1 MSKRINYTILFVL
14 LNFFFLHSQDP
25 KKNEL
30 ESVRKKT
37 IEEIEFATKMIEE
50 NQAKSKES
58 LNQLSLVNHKIKMQ
72 NRLIETLA
80 EEIEVLD
87 QQIGLNNSSIVES
100 RQKQDKI
107 KSEYAKS
114 IYLTYQK
121 RTRNSFV
128 LYILASDNFNLAY
141 KRFRYIQIVNS
152 YRKKQVALL
161 LDLEQQIKE
170 ENQKLEEKK
179 RDRQNLHTLHEKENV
194 KLANEK
200 IKQKGMLTKLQKQE
214 KDLKAELEKKKR
226 IAREIERE
234 IEKIILAERK
244 KSSKGDIYA
253 TLTKEEKLISDEF
266 GKNLGKLPWPTKQGV
281 VVGKFGEQD
290 HPSIKGIKV
299 RNDGIYIA
307 TVKNAEVRCVFTGV
321 VTRIF
326 SIPGENYSV
335 IIKHGNYYTL
345 YHNLKDVRVSTGNE
359 LRTKDVIG
367 SVATDMDKNEAILHF
382 QIWKE
387 TERNDPELWLSH

>member
-14 LNFFFLHSQDP
+14 LNFFFLHSQDQ

-87 QQIGLNNSSIVES
+87 QQIGLNNSSIIES

>member
-1 MSKRINYTILFVL
+1 VNKRINYTILIVL
-14 LNFFFLHSQDP
+14 FNFFLLHSQDQ

-30 ESVRKKT
+30 EGVRRKT
-37 IEEIEFATKMIEE
+37 IEEIEFTTRMIEE

-58 LNQLSLVNHKIKMQ
+58 LNELSLVSHKIKMQ
-72 NRLIETLA
+72 NRLIETLD
-80 EEIEVLD
+80 EEINVLD
-87 QQIGLNNSSIVES
+87 QQIGMNNSSILEL
-100 RQKQDKI
+100 RQKQEKI
-107 KSEYAKS
+107 KKEYAKS

-121 RTRNSFV
+121 RTKNSFV
-128 LYILASDNFNLAY
+128 LYILASENFNLAY

-152 YRKKQVALL
+152 FRKKQVTLL
-161 LDLEQQIKE
+161 LDLEQQIKG
-170 ENQKLEEKK
+170 ENEKLEEKK
-179 RDRQNLHTLHEKENV
+179 RDRQNLHTLHETENV
-194 KLANEK
+194 KLSEEK
-200 IKQKGMLTKLQKQE
+200 SKQKNMIAKLQKQE
-214 KDLKAELEKKKR
+214 KDLKAELEKKRK
-226 IAREIERE
+226 IAREIEKE

-266 GKNLGKLPWPTKQGV
+266 GKNLGKLPWPTKQGIV
-281 VVGKFGEQD
+281 IGKFGEQD

-299 RNDGIYIA
+299 RNDGINIA

-326 SIPGENYSV
+326 SIPGENYTV

-345 YHNLKDVRVSTGNE
+345 YHNLKDVRVIAGKE
-359 LRTKDVIG
+359 IKTKEVIG
-367 SVATDMDKNEAILHF
+367 NVATDMEKNEAVLHF

>member
-1 MSKRINYTILFVL
+1 MNKRISYTILFVL
-14 LNFFFLHSQDP
+14 FNFFLLHAQAP

-37 IEEIEFATKMIEE
+37 IEEIDFTTKMIEE
-50 NQAKSKES
+50 NQAKSKKS
-58 LNQLSLVNHKIKMQ
+58 LNELSLVSHKIRMQ
-72 NRLIETLA
+72 NRLIETLS
-80 EEIEVLD
+80 EEINVLD
-87 QQIGLNNSSIVES
+87 QQIGMNNSSIIDLK
-100 RQKQDKI
+100 QKQEKI
-107 KSEYAKS
+107 RKEYAKS

-161 LDLEQQIKE
+161 LELEQQLRG
-170 ENQKLEEKK
+170 ENERLEEKK
-179 RDRQNLHTLHEKENV
+179 RDRQNLNKMHERENV
-194 KLANEK
+194 KLADEK
-200 IKQKGMLTKLQKQE
+200 IKQKNLVARLQRQE
-214 KDLKAELEKKKR
+214 KDLKAELERKR
-226 IAREIERE
+226 KIAREIERE

-307 TVKNAEVRCVFTGV
+307 TVKNAEVRSIFAGV

-345 YHNLKDVRVSTGNE
+345 YHNLKEVSVAAGKE
-359 LRTKDVIG
+359 IKTKEVIG
-367 SVATDMDKNEAILHF
+367 SVATDMEKNEAILHF

-387 TERNDPELWLSH
+387 TERNDPELWLSR

>member
-1 MSKRINYTILFVL
+1 MNKRISYTILFL
-14 LNFFFLHSQDP
+14 LFNFFLLHAQAP

-30 ESVRKKT
+30 ESVRMKT
-37 IEEIEFATKMIEE
+37 IEEIEFTTKMIEE
-50 NQAKSKES
+50 NQAKSKKS
-58 LNQLSLVNHKIKMQ
+58 LNELSLVSHKIRMQ
-72 NRLIETLA
+72 NRLIETLS
-80 EEIEVLD
+80 EEINVLD
-87 QQIGLNNSSIVES
+87 QQIGINNSSIIDL
-100 RQKQDKI
+100 RQKQETIRK
-107 KSEYAKS
+107 EYAKS

-152 YRKKQVALL
+152 YRKKQVALFL
-161 LDLEQQIKE
+161 ELEQQIRS
-170 ENQKLEEKK
+170 ENERLEEKK
-179 RDRQNLHTLHEKENV
+179 RDRQNLHKMNEKENV
-194 KLANEK
+194 KLADEK
-200 IKQKGMLTKLQKQE
+200 IKQKNLVGKLQRQE
-214 KDLKAELEKKKR
+214 KDLKAELERKR
-226 IAREIERE
+226 KIAREIERE

-307 TVKNAEVRCVFTGV
+307 TVKNAEVRSIFAGV

-345 YHNLKDVRVSTGNE
+345 YHNLKDVRVAAGKE
-359 LRTKDVIG
+359 IKTKEVIG
-367 SVATDMDKNEAILHF
+367 SVATDIEKNEAILHF

>member
-1 MSKRINYTILFVL
+1 VSKRINYTILFVL
-14 LNFFFLHSQDP
+14 LNLFFLHSQDQ

>member
-214 KDLKAELEKKKR
+214 KDLKAELGKKKR

>member
-1 MSKRINYTILFVL
+1 MSKRISYTILFGL
-14 LNFFFLHSQDP
+14 FNFFLLHSQEP

-30 ESVRKKT
+30 EGIRKKT
-37 IEEIEFATKMIEE
+37 IEEIEFTTRMIEE

-58 LNQLSLVNHKIKMQ
+58 LNQLALVSHKIKMQ
-72 NRLIETLA
+72 NRLIETLD
-80 EEIEVLD
+80 EEISALD
-87 QQIGLNNSSIVES
+87 QQMGMNNSTVIEL

-107 KSEYAKS
+107 KKEYAKS

-121 RTRNSFV
+121 RTKNSFI

-152 YRKKQVALL
+152 FRKKQVTLL
-161 LDLEQQIKE
+161 LDLEEQIKS
-170 ENQKLEEKK
+170 ENVKLEERK
-179 RDRQNLHTLHEKENV
+179 RDRQNLHELHEKENV
-194 KLANEK
+194 KLSDEK
-200 IKQKGMLTKLQKQE
+200 SKQRNLVTKLQRQE
-214 KDLKAELEKKKR
+214 KDLKAELEKKRK
-226 IAREIERE
+226 IAKEIERE

-326 SIPGENYSV
+326 TIPGENYTV
-335 IIKHGNYYTL
+335 IVKHGNYYTL
-345 YHNLKDVRVSTGNE
+345 YHNLKDVRVSAGKE
-359 LRTKDVIG
+359 LKTKEVIG
-367 SVATDMDKNEAILHF
+367 SVATDMDKNEAVLHF

>member
-1 MSKRINYTILFVL
+1 MNKRINYTILFVL
-14 LNFFFLHSQDP
+14 FNFFFLHSQAP

-30 ESVRKKT
+30 ESVRRKT
-37 IEEIEFATKMIEE
+37 IEEIEFTTKMIEE

-58 LNQLSLVNHKIKMQ
+58 LNQLSLVSHKIKMQ

-80 EEIEVLD
+80 EEINVLD
-87 QQIGLNNSSIVES
+87 QQMGLNNSSIVEL
-100 RQKQDKI
+100 RQKQEKI
-107 KSEYAKS
+107 REEYAKS

-121 RTRNSFV
+121 RTRNSFI
-128 LYILASDNFNLAY
+128 LYILASENFNLAY
-141 KRFRYIQIVNS
+141 KRFRYIQIVNA

-161 LDLEQQIKE
+161 LDLEQQIKG
-170 ENQKLEEKK
+170 ENEKLEEKK

-200 IKQKGMLTKLQKQE
+200 SKQKNMVSKLQRQE
-214 KDLKAELEKKKR
+214 KDLKAELDKKKK

-244 KSSKGDIYA
+244 KSSKGDMYA

-266 GKNLGKLPWPTKQGV
+266 GKNLGKLPWPTKQGI
-281 VVGKFGEQD
+281 VVGKFGEQE
-290 HPSIKGIKV
+290 HPSMKGIKV

-326 SIPGENYSV
+326 SIPGENYTV

-345 YHNLKDVRVSTGNE
+345 YHNLKEVKVAAGNE

-367 SVATDMDKNEAILHF
+367 SVATDMDKNEAVLHF

>member
-1 MSKRINYTILFVL
+1 VSKRIKYTILFVL

-214 KDLKAELEKKKR
+214 KNLKAELEKKKR

>member
-1 MSKRINYTILFVL
+1 M
-14 LNFFFLHSQDP
+14 
-25 KKNEL
+25 
-30 ESVRKKT
+30 KT
-37 IEEIEFATKMIEE
+37 IEEIELATKMIEE

-72 NRLIETLA
+72 DRLIETLA
-80 EEIEVLD
+80 EEMEVLD

-100 RQKQDKI
+100 RQKQEKI

-128 LYILASDNFNLAY
+128 LYILASENFNLAY

-170 ENQKLEEKK
+170 ENEKLEERK
-179 RDRQNLHTLHEKENV
+179 RDRQNLHTLHERENV
-194 KLANEK
+194 KLSNEK
-200 IKQKGMLTKLQKQE
+200 IKQKGMLTKLQRQE

-234 IEKIILAERK
+234 IERIILAERK
-244 KSSKGDIYA
+244 KNSKGDIYA

-266 GKNLGKLPWPTKQGV
+266 GKNMGKLPWPTKQGV

-307 TVKNAEVRCVFTGV
+307 TVKNSEVRCVFTGV

-345 YHNLKDVRVSTGNE
+345 YHNLKEVRVSTGIE

-367 SVATDMDKNEAILHF
+367 SVATDMDKNETILHF